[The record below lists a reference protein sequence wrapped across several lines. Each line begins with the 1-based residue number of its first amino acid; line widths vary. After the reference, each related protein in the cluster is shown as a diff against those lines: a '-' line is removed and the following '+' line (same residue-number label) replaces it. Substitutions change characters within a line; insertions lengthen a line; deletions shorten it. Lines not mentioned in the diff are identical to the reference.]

1 MYYDYL
7 IINKLE
13 VCSLSILPPKQELTA
28 VVHHLHMG
36 DAIVTRRCTPQDKS
50 YTRLSPSFTGGT
62 CLINPTIF
70 PPGLHIRPLV
80 IWVLS

>member
-13 VCSLSILPPKQELTA
+13 VCSLCILPPKQELTA
-28 VVHHLHMG
+28 VVHHRHMG

-50 YTRLSPSFTGGT
+50 YTRLSSSFTGGT
-62 CLINPTIF
+62 CCSIDQPSCF
-70 PPGLHIRPLV
+70 FPLV
-80 IWVLS
+80 YTSGPW